1 MNYIGIE
8 IGGSKLQIVLA
19 DEHVQVIERFKFV
32 VDPKAGA
39 EGIRKYIADTL
50 IKLKSVK
57 LEAIGVGFG
66 GPVNRISGNIW
77 TSYHISGW
85 SDFNIVDWLQQL
97 SGAAV
102 FIDNDGNVAAL
113 GESLHG
119 AGKRFNSILYVTL
132 GSGVGGGLVL
142 DKKIYRGALP
152 GEVEIGHIRLD
163 KNGRTLQSSCSGW
176 AVDEK
181 IRKAVAKNPKDKLA
195 QLTKEF
201 KGAEAKIL
209 LQAMNEGDTEAIH
222 IFEDTIDDLVLGL
235 SHAVHLFHP
244 ETIILGGGLSL
255 IGEPLRNMVEQK
267 LPFYLMDAF
276 TPGPVIQLSALK
288 EDAVPLGAVSLAI
301 VNSNRL
307 IS

>member
-97 SGAAV
+97 SG
-102 FIDNDGNVAAL
+102 
-113 GESLHG
+113 
-119 AGKRFNSILYVTL
+119 
-132 GSGVGGGLVL
+132 
-142 DKKIYRGALP
+142 
-152 GEVEIGHIRLD
+152 
-163 KNGRTLQSSCSGW
+163 
-176 AVDEK
+176 
-181 IRKAVAKNPKDKLA
+181 
-195 QLTKEF
+195 
-201 KGAEAKIL
+201 
-209 LQAMNEGDTEAIH
+209 
-222 IFEDTIDDLVLGL
+222 
-235 SHAVHLFHP
+235 
-244 ETIILGGGLSL
+244 
-255 IGEPLRNMVEQK
+255 
-267 LPFYLMDAF
+267 
-276 TPGPVIQLSALK
+276 
-288 EDAVPLGAVSLAI
+288 
-301 VNSNRL
+301 
-307 IS
+307 